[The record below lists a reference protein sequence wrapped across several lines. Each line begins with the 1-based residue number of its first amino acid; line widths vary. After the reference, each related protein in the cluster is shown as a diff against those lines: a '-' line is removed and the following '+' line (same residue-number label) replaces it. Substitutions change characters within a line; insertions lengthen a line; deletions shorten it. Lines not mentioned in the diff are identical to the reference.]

1 VKNRKCLDELA
12 PYKTTPFSRIEK
24 IRLDL
29 NENTRGCSPKVI
41 EVIRNFQPGP
51 VGVYPEY
58 SELIERLAQQF
69 KIPPE
74 NILLTNGADEGIRI
88 VFETYVEN
96 NDEVLL
102 PVPIYSMYEIFAKMM
117 GSEIVSVFYNKDF
130 SFPTNQLLKSV
141 TSDTELIVIINPA
154 SPTGTSIEKGD
165 LLKILDKASDAIVL
179 LDETYYHFA
188 NKTYVDLIKEFKNL
202 IVIQTFSK
210 IYGLA
215 GLRLGILLSDV
226 QNINNLKKVKSP
238 YSVNAIAVA
247 AGIAALEDK
256 RYVEG
261 VIQNIILD
269 KEFLV
274 GELTQLGFEARL
286 TKTNFILLN
295 VGKLVDKIYQK
306 LLEQNILVKNISDL
320 PLMNGYLRITV
331 GTHRENQLFLEALKN
346 IILPEVILFD
356 MDGVLV
362 DVSNSYRLA
371 IKKTVENFSN
381 KEITFKDIEA
391 YKNRGGYNN
400 DWDITEA
407 ILKNLGISV
416 SRNEIIQS
424 FQQYYLG
431 NNFNG
436 FIENEKWL
444 LERSTINKLKQNY
457 KLGIVTGRPRIEAEY
472 ALKKAGFDKD
482 FDVLITMEDVG
493 GKDKPAPYGID
504 LALKKL
510 PAKRAVFLGDNVDD
524 VKSAINACVTP
535 IGVIPPHTNVKEATK
550 TLEKF
555 GAKHILENVN
565 EITKVLG

>member
-1 VKNRKCLDELA
+1 MKNRKCLDELA

>member
-1 VKNRKCLDELA
+1 MKNRKCLDELA
-12 PYKTTPFSRIEK
+12 PYKITPFSRIEK

-41 EVIRNFQPGP
+41 EAIRNFQPEP

-74 NILLTNGADEGIRI
+74 NILLTNGADEAIRI

-117 GSEIVSVFYNKDF
+117 DSEIVSVFYNKDF

-141 TSDTELIVIINPA
+141 TSDTKLIVIINPA

-165 LLKILDKASDAIVL
+165 LLKILDKAGDAIVL

-261 VIQNIILD
+261 VIQNIILE

-274 GELTQLGFEARL
+274 GELTQPGFEARL
-286 TKTNFILLN
+286 TKTNFILVN

-407 ILKNLGISV
+407 ILKNLRISV
-416 SRNEIIQS
+416 SRNEIIQI

-444 LERSTINKLKQNY
+444 LEKSTINKLKQNY

-510 PAKRAVFLGDNVDD
+510 QAKRAVFLGDNVDD
-524 VKSAINACVTP
+524 IKAAINACVTP
-535 IGVIPPHTNVKEATK
+535 IGVIPPHTNGEEAAK
-550 TLEKF
+550 TLGKF

-565 EITKVLG
+565 EITKVLE